1 MKIISPIA
9 IAALALPNTHAKL
22 DKTKPKHKLSTLF
35 HKSNIDANAGSPA
48 SQSILDNVALARTK
62 RRESRTGEVG
72 GRRSGGRSFATD
84 VMEKKTNIKRVDIV
98 DTAMSR
104 RSIIKEKNFKAAG
117 AEAEVEDNT
126 EENVEGGE
134 SRSVT
139 AAVNND
145 EADEVSTLKYKSS
158 AEEDETKA
166 ENEEVSPRDTIKQQR
181 RGARHTES
189 FKPDLA
195 RRAERR
201 KERQERRA
209 ARAVAGGA
217 GRRTASSGTMMTERQ
232 TRKAA
237 AMASVLGGGSAQ
249 ASSESATADET
260 EAHDPSKRQR
270 RTSSTPEARKPN
282 PRPGRDRP
290 TTSKEGEKGSRTL
303 ADKRSARELRQPSS
317 RTKAGITINNPDQE
331 NHTTRNLK
339 KSKKSSFSGSTSG
352 SWSNDWDEYDCIVR
366 LTNLSKEQWFS
377 DIFWMVHSD
386 KVVLPLWAYGF
397 PVFDDLAVLAT
408 DGDPYELIDYY
419 EWNNDGVLDVDA
431 VRGPLENGESLFFG
445 IPKSGSYDLFTMATS
460 FIFSNDGFVSIDAGD
475 IEDDATWFLWGLDAG
490 VEANTQLCWTV
501 QASSID
507 FPPNSECF
515 YVDEDIA
522 DENDNSFPGEGYV
535 FVHAGIHDLDDKN
548 DLEDFLAFTCDD
560 RDADSFVEYFWSLG
574 FDDDHLLYDDDRGN
588 NERDDQ
594 SFLDFVEKNDE
605 YDNYILLQLAVD
617 AGDFDEFCE

>member
-1 MKIISPIA
+1 MKIISPTIA
-9 IAALALPNTHAKL
+9 IAALAALPNTHAKL

-62 RRESRTGEVG
+62 RRGEVG
-72 GRRSGGRSFATD
+72 GRRSGGRRFATD
-84 VMEKKTNIKRVDIV
+84 VMEKKTNIKRIDIV
-98 DTAMSR
+98 DAAMSR
-104 RSIIKEKNFKAAG
+104 RSIIKEKNSEAAG
-117 AEAEVEDNT
+117 VEAEVEDNT

-134 SRSVT
+134 SRSAT
-139 AAVNND
+139 AGVNND

-260 EAHDPSKRQR
+260 TEAHDPSKRQR

-290 TTSKEGEKGSRTL
+290 TTSKKEGEKGSRTL
-303 ADKRSARELRQPSS
+303 ADKRSARELRQPS
-317 RTKAGITINNPDQE
+317 
-331 NHTTRNLK
+331 
-339 KSKKSSFSGSTSG
+339 
-352 SWSNDWDEYDCIVR
+352 
-366 LTNLSKEQWFS
+366 
-377 DIFWMVHSD
+377 
-386 KVVLPLWAYGF
+386 
-397 PVFDDLAVLAT
+397 
-408 DGDPYELIDYY
+408 
-419 EWNNDGVLDVDA
+419 
-431 VRGPLENGESLFFG
+431 
-445 IPKSGSYDLFTMATS
+445 
-460 FIFSNDGFVSIDAGD
+460 
-475 IEDDATWFLWGLDAG
+475 
-490 VEANTQLCWTV
+490 
-501 QASSID
+501 
-507 FPPNSECF
+507 
-515 YVDEDIA
+515 
-522 DENDNSFPGEGYV
+522 
-535 FVHAGIHDLDDKN
+535 
-548 DLEDFLAFTCDD
+548 
-560 RDADSFVEYFWSLG
+560 
-574 FDDDHLLYDDDRGN
+574 
-588 NERDDQ
+588 
-594 SFLDFVEKNDE
+594 
-605 YDNYILLQLAVD
+605 
-617 AGDFDEFCE
+617 